1 MSHVRQAL
9 CDHKKV
15 LLARTTEPW
24 LCVCSIHNILVL
36 APPTASYNF
45 AAPVD
50 ARFFSGTHSLP
61 ARLLRGY
68 SGSPLVW
75 QSGPVA
81 NSAFNRK
88 QRVFSVI
95 PRPSG
100 PSVLPLATAVPS
112 KISPSAEACA
122 HLVPR
127 VILDYQGTA
136 LTNESRPRAKSL
148 QKLAAL

>member
-61 ARLLRGY
+61 PVCCGDILDRLL
-68 SGSPLVW
+68 SGSLAQLPT
-75 QSGPVA
+75 QPSIES
-81 NSAFNRK
+81 SA
-88 QRVFSVI
+88 
-95 PRPSG
+95 
-100 PSVLPLATAVPS
+100 
-112 KISPSAEACA
+112 
-122 HLVPR
+122 
-127 VILDYQGTA
+127 Y
-136 LTNESRPRAKSL
+136 SL
-148 QKLAAL
+148 